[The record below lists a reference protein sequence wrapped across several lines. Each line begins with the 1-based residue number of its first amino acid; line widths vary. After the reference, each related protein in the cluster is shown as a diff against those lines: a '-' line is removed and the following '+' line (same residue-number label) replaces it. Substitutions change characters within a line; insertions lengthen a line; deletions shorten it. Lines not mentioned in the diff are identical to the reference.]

1 MDQERSGGETAEG
14 ALNEG
19 MQHLR
24 DGRIADAER
33 SFRAGLAIRPN
44 DPGLLKGL
52 AAVLTR
58 QGRVKETITCLVAL
72 SKHDPRPDEVGDALE
87 PYLDRYVNPGAIWGV
102 LVTIAIVL
110 IGAAVLSAL
119 GYTGI
124 STAGSQEISPVW
136 VIASLATAVFGVC
149 VVVLLIARYR
159 VRDAFD
165 DDIRRRYEAMGS
177 RTVQAFQQGAKE
189 PQRQLAVLF
198 SLFGYWRARR

>member
-1 MDQERSGGETAEG
+1 MDQEPSGTATPEG
-14 ALNEG
+14 SLNEG
-19 MQHLR
+19 ASLLR
-24 DGRIADAER
+24 DGRIAEAER
-33 SFRAGLAIRPN
+33 TFRAGLAIAPN
-44 DPGLLKGL
+44 DPALLKGL
-52 AAVLTR
+52 ATVSAR
-58 QGRVKETITCLVAL
+58 QGRVRETIACLVAL

-136 VIASLATAVFGVC
+136 VIAVLVTAVFGVC
-149 VVVLLIARYR
+149 VVVLLIVRYR

-177 RTVQAFQQGAKE
+177 GTVQAFQQGAKE
-189 PQRQLAVLF
+189 PQRQLAVLL
-198 SLFGYWRARR
+198 SLFRYRRARR